1 MTVRL
6 GYKASAEQFA
16 PRALVEFAVAAEDHG
31 FDFVATSDHFLP
43 WRPATADGLGG
54 HAPFA
59 FAWAAAVGERTHRV
73 EIGTSVTTPTFRYN
87 PAVVAQAVATL
98 ACLHPGRVWLGV
110 GTGEALNEIA
120 AGGVGHTLT
129 AARLGIQAELCWTPG
144 ELNQMA
150 KRIHRIGQTRPVTYS
165 IAIAAGTID
174 DTMWTM
180 ITDKQHTLD
189 AVLDG
194 TPTTDAD
201 QTTNAAAEIAWQLS
215 QAGLARIATA

>member
-1 MTVRL
+1 MIAAHHRDVVDAYADQFGGLKIQGGQTTQAKEAHKARFQTDPQTTAPTITV
-6 GYKASAEQFA
+6 S
-16 PRALVEFAVAAEDHG
+16 
-31 FDFVATSDHFLP
+31 
-43 WRPATADGLGG
+43 
-54 HAPFA
+54 
-59 FAWAAAVGERTHRV
+59 
-73 EIGTSVTTPTFRYN
+73 
-87 PAVVAQAVATL
+87 
-98 ACLHPGRVWLGV
+98 
-110 GTGEALNEIA
+110 IA

-180 ITDKQHTLD
+180 ITNKQHTLD

-194 TPTTDAD
+194 IPTTDSAE
-201 QTTNAAAEIAWQLS
+201 TTNAAAELAWHLS
-215 QAGLARIATA
+215 QTGLARIAQ